1 MSFLSNLG
9 GSNKLGGCSFLTFL
23 LVSFLLGESF
33 LDLSSYT
40 IFDTDAALLFGVY
53 GGDGLG
59 EFLPWLFSRS
69 V

>member
-1 MSFLSNLG
+1 MGFSGSFMT
-9 GSNKLGGCSFLTFL
+9 FLT
-23 LVSFLLGESF
+23 VSFLLGDSF

-53 GGDGLG
+53 GGDGFG
-59 EFLPWLFSRS
+59 EFLPRLFERS